1 MENSNINEDERVSI
15 FNKKCTMPMK
25 DASTSGPHFI
35 TICKSESGFGF
46 NVKGQVSEG
55 GQLRFY
61 CGQLYAPLQHVSAV
75 LADGAADKA
84 GLRPGDRIVEVN
96 GVNVEGANHRQVVE
110 LIKAGGDRLDL
121 LVITAPMDNSETA
134 SCCGYNG
141 GGTTYDDHYNGISN
155 GTYRYYDYSEKR
167 SLPITIPSYQT
178 VNTEDEQF
186 VAYSIHMAGRHLG
199 SRRFSEFLQ
208 LNKLLK
214 EEFSD
219 FSFPKLP
226 SRWPFRM
233 SEQQLDGRRRV
244 LEQYLEKI
252 CAVKVIADC
261 EIVQEFLMEDSSS
274 CSPVLE
280 VSLRLLIC
288 GETLTLNIKRHSD
301 THQVYQHVLEH
312 LKLSK
317 KAAANC
323 GLFEMIDDT
332 HFRRLHERECP
343 HNIYIQNYSSAASSC
358 IVLRKWCFDLSTEE
372 KLCEFDSRFKAICF
386 HQAVEDV
393 NNGNIRAGEKLY
405 QLKALQRDDRCDQY
419 LKLARQLEGYS
430 SISFP
435 QCQFEVPEAEEGLG
449 ILSVDIKIVSLR
461 VQKDHIQKGRTI
473 SLKWSSII
481 GYSVFP
487 ESHVFQL
494 KYFRGDSERAQ
505 PRELNLISI
514 FCEAMYDVF
523 TRIGAELK
531 ASSVS
536 NIDACF

>member
-1 MENSNINEDERVSI
+1 MEASNINGDELVSI
-15 FNKKCTMPMK
+15 FDKKCTMSAKEAP
-25 DASTSGPHFI
+25 TSGPHSI

-75 LADGAADKA
+75 LHGGAAYKA
-84 GLRPGDRIVEVN
+84 GLRQGDRIVEVN

-110 LIKAGGDRLDL
+110 LIKAGDL
-121 LVITAPMDNSETA
+121 ICLLLLLLWTILTHQLIVVVIMVLAPLTMITTALTM
-134 SCCGYNG
+134 
-141 GGTTYDDHYNGISN
+141 I
-155 GTYRYYDYSEKR
+155 
-167 SLPITIPSYQT
+167 SLPITIPNYQT
-178 VNTEDEQF
+178 VSTEDEQF

-226 SRWPFRM
+226 NRWPFRM
-233 SEQQLDGRRRV
+233 SEQQLDGRRRL

-274 CSPVLE
+274 SSPVLN
-280 VSLRLLIC
+280 VSLRLIVC

-301 THQVYQHVLEH
+301 THQVYQQVLEH
-312 LKLSK
+312 LKLSPR
-317 KAAANC
+317 AAANC
-323 GLFEMIDDT
+323 ALFEMIDDT

-358 IVLRKWCFDLSTEE
+358 IVLRKWCFDVSTEE
-372 KLCEFDSRFKAICF
+372 KLCELDSRFKAICF
-386 HQAVEDV
+386 HQAVEDI
-393 NNGNIRAGEKLY
+393 NCGSIRAGEKLY

-419 LKLARQLEGYS
+419 LNLARQLEGYS

-435 QCQFEVPEAEEGLG
+435 QCQFEVPETEEGLAV
-449 ILSVDIKIVSLR
+449 LTVDMKIVSLK
-461 VQKDHIQKGRTI
+461 VQKDHVQKGRTI
-473 SLKWSSII
+473 SLKWSNII

-494 KYFRGDSERAQ
+494 KYFRGDSEK
-505 PRELNLISI
+505 ELNLISV
-514 FCEAMYDVF
+514 FCESIFDVF
-523 TRIGAELK
+523 NRVSAELK
-531 ASSVS
+531 ASSS
-536 NIDACF
+536 NVD

>member
-1 MENSNINEDERVSI
+1 MEASNINGDEVVSI
-15 FNKKCTMPMK
+15 FDKKCTMSVKEAP
-25 DASTSGPHFI
+25 TSGPHSI

-75 LADGAADKA
+75 LHGGAAYKA
-84 GLRPGDRIVEVN
+84 GLRQGDRIVEVN

-121 LVITAPMDNSETA
+121 LVITAPLDNSD
-134 SCCGYNG
+134 SSSNCCGYNG
-141 GGTTYDDHYNGISN
+141 ASAVYDDHNSVN
-155 GTYRYYDYSEKR
+155 NDVYRYYDYSEKR
-167 SLPITIPSYQT
+167 SLPITIPNYQT

-226 SRWPFRM
+226 NRWPFRM
-233 SEQQLDGRRRV
+233 SEQQLDGRRRL

-274 CSPVLE
+274 SSPVLN
-280 VSLRLLIC
+280 VSLRLLVC

-301 THQVYQHVLEH
+301 THQVYQQVLEH
-312 LKLSK
+312 LKLSPR
-317 KAAANC
+317 AAANC
-323 GLFEMIDDT
+323 ALFEMIDDT

-358 IVLRKWCFDLSTEE
+358 IVLRKWCFDVSTEE
-372 KLCEFDSRFKAICF
+372 KLCELDSRFKAICF
-386 HQAVEDV
+386 HQAVEDI
-393 NNGNIRAGEKLY
+393 NSGSIRAGEKLY
-405 QLKALQRDDRCDQY
+405 QLKALQREDRCDQY
-419 LKLARQLEGYS
+419 LNLARQLEGYS

-435 QCQFEVPEAEEGLG
+435 QCQFEVPEAEEGLAT
-449 ILSVDIKIVSLR
+449 LTVDMKIVSLK

-473 SLKWSSII
+473 SLKWSNII

-494 KYFRGDSERAQ
+494 KYFRGDSEK
-505 PRELNLISI
+505 ELNLISV
-514 FCEAMYDVF
+514 FCESIFDVF
-523 TRIGAELK
+523 NRVSAELK
-531 ASSVS
+531 ASSSSINTNV
-536 NIDACF
+536 D

>member
-1 MENSNINEDERVSI
+1 MEASNINGDELVSI
-15 FNKKCTMPMK
+15 FDKKCTMSAKEAP
-25 DASTSGPHFI
+25 TSGPHSI

-75 LADGAADKA
+75 LHGGAAYKA
-84 GLRPGDRIVEVN
+84 GLRQGDRIVEVN

-110 LIKAGGDRLDL
+110 LIKAGGDR
-121 LVITAPMDNSETA
+121 
-134 SCCGYNG
+134 
-141 GGTTYDDHYNGISN
+141 
-155 GTYRYYDYSEKR
+155 
-167 SLPITIPSYQT
+167 SLPITIPNYQT
-178 VNTEDEQF
+178 VSTEDEQF

-226 SRWPFRM
+226 NRWPFRM
-233 SEQQLDGRRRV
+233 SEQQLDGRRRL

-261 EIVQEFLMEDSSS
+261 EIVQEFFMEDSSS
-274 CSPVLE
+274 SSPVLN
-280 VSLRLLIC
+280 VSLRLLVC

-301 THQVYQHVLEH
+301 THQVYQQVLEH
-312 LKLSK
+312 LKLSPR
-317 KAAANC
+317 AAANC
-323 GLFEMIDDT
+323 ALFEMIDDT

-358 IVLRKWCFDLSTEE
+358 IVLRKWCFDVSTEE
-372 KLCEFDSRFKAICF
+372 KLCELDSRFKAICF
-386 HQAVEDV
+386 HQAVEDI
-393 NNGNIRAGEKLY
+393 NSGSIRAGEKLY

-419 LKLARQLEGYS
+419 LNLARQLEGYS

-435 QCQFEVPEAEEGLG
+435 QCQFEVPETEEGLAV
-449 ILSVDIKIVSLR
+449 LTVDMKIVSLK
-461 VQKDHIQKGRTI
+461 VQKDHVQKGRTI
-473 SLKWSSII
+473 SLKWSNII

-494 KYFRGDSERAQ
+494 KYFRGDSEK
-505 PRELNLISI
+505 ELNLISV
-514 FCEAMYDVF
+514 FCESIFDVF
-523 TRIGAELK
+523 NRVSAELK
-531 ASSVS
+531 ASSS
-536 NIDACF
+536 NVD